1 MCDKVCKSKGGLT
14 RHKRSKHA
22 DVNGESSAAA
32 SPNSTIIDSDKVR
45 ALISKIGQY
54 LNDEKIYKECD
65 IEALKKLE
73 PSESF
78 VKFVNGVLS
87 KFKRRKNH
95 NKLLKE
101 FYGKTNA
108 NWEEYFP
115 SKNRKIVFL
124 MLIHL
129 PERLVNFVE
138 ESLTENVEV
147 KFYICFNLTFHSNK

>member
-1 MCDKVCKSKGGLT
+1 M
-14 RHKRSKHA
+14 
-22 DVNGESSAAA
+22 NGESSAAA

-54 LNDEKIYKECD
+54 LKDEKIYKECD
-65 IEALKKLE
+65 IEVVKKLE

-87 KFKRRKNH
+87 KFEWRKNH

-108 NWEEYFP
+108 NWEECFP
-115 SKNRKIVFL
+115 SKDRKIVFL
-124 MLIHL
+124 MLTHL

-138 ESLTENVEV
+138 ESLSV
-147 KFYICFNLTFHSNK
+147 FYSMVYVLHCT